1 MATRFDVVGI
11 GANSIDFVYRLP
23 AYPQPHGPDA
33 KQRIRGHWLS
43 PGGQMATALATCR
56 SFGLSTCYAGLIG
69 ADDNGRRM
77 RAELEARGI
86 EIDASVIDGGTNQ
99 YAVILLD
106 ERSGE
111 RIVLW
116 DRDDRSPEDPMPLPV
131 EAIATARVL
140 HVDDVDQDAAIR
152 AARVAREAGVPV
164 TSDIDRLGDRTEEL
178 IKAVSIPILAEHV
191 LPAVTGESDAERGL
205 RKLRARHDGTLVVTL
220 GSRGAML
227 LDRDRL
233 HHEPAFK
240 VNAVDTTGSGDV
252 FRGGFIYARLAGYP
266 PAEQLRFANAAA
278 AVSCTRAGA
287 MNGVPAM
294 DEVRALLRDGFRQ

>member
-1 MATRFDVVGI
+1 VVGV
-11 GANSIDFVYRLP
+11 GANSIDLVYRLP

-33 KQRIRGHWLS
+33 KQRIRQHWVS

-69 ADDNGRRM
+69 ADDHGRRM

-86 EIDASVIDGGTNQ
+86 DIDASVIDGGTNQ

-106 ERSGE
+106 QRSGE

-116 DRDDRSPEDPMPLPV
+116 DREDRSPENPMPLPIA
-131 EAIATARVL
+131 AIATARWL

-152 AARVAREAGVPV
+152 AARMAREAGVPV
-164 TSDIDRLGDRTEEL
+164 TSDIDRLGDGTEEL
-178 IKAVSIPILAEHV
+178 ITAVSIPILAEHV
-191 LPAVTGESDAERGL
+191 LPAVTGETDAERGL
-205 RKLRARHDGTLVVTL
+205 RKLRARHAGTLVVTL
-220 GSRGAML
+220 GSRGAMM
-227 LDRDRL
+227 LDGDQVF
-233 HHEPAFK
+233 HEPAFT
-240 VNAVDTTGSGDV
+240 VNTVDTTGSGDV

-266 PAEQLRFANAAA
+266 SSEQLRFANAAA

-287 MNGVPAM
+287 MNGVPTMA
-294 DEVRALLRDGFRQ
+294 EVERLLRD